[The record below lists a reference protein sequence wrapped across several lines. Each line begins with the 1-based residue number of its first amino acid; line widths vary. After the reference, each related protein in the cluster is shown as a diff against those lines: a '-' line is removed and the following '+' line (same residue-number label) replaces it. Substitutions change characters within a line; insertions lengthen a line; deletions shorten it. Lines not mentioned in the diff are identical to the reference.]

1 MKQGAPR
8 MSSNN
13 LGRSEIKEMLDTA
26 REHFRDGNYRI
37 AEPLLQQLMVSETKN
52 PEIFHMM
59 ATLYYD
65 QGKFNKAIKTF
76 RRALEIDPT
85 YTDASVG
92 LSIILNDL
100 GRYDEGKQVFIDA
113 QQALKRKSSSDA
125 DPYIMEKIATKHDE
139 LGELYFQYKRYD
151 DAIEQYAKALSL
163 SSRKAELK
171 MKMIECFLKRE
182 DEPRALKELRLLVQE
197 FPQFIPARLKLG
209 LMYFNMKNTIA
220 AVEQWESVL
229 LRDPEHPIALKY
241 LQMAQESGS
250 TLLA

>member
-1 MKQGAPR
+1 
-8 MSSNN
+8 MSSSKM
-13 LGRSEIKEMLDTA
+13 GRSDIKELLDTA
-26 REHFRDGNYRI
+26 RDHFREGNYRI
-37 AEPLLQQLMVSETKN
+37 AESLLQQLLMVDAKN
-52 PEIFHMM
+52 PEVFHMM
-59 ATLYYD
+59 ATIFYD

-100 GRYDEGKQVFIDA
+100 GRYEEGKKVFVDA
-113 QQALKRKSSSDA
+113 QEALARKSTEA
-125 DPYIMEKIATKHDE
+125 DPYLQEKLATKHDE

-151 DAIEQYAKALSL
+151 EALEQYNKALSL

-171 MKMIECFLKRE
+171 MKVVECFIKKD
-182 DEPRALKELRLLVQE
+182 DEPRAMKELKVLVQE
-197 FPQFIPARLKLG
+197 YPQFVPARLKLG
-209 LMYFNMKNTIA
+209 LMYFNSKNTIA
-220 AVEQWESVL
+220 AVEQWETVL
-229 LRDPEHPIALKY
+229 LRDPEHPVALKY